1 MNDLLERY
9 LGAVCSYF
17 LGFKKKRVYDD
28 LKYHIQSSVHQYDDL
43 EDLLVN
49 YGHPRSI
56 ALSYGYRPIIQ
67 HIFNP
72 KVVSIIERI
81 VLLISGIYLFFSTLF
96 YLEQFN
102 CLPFQDSHRVIA
114 TLNTSNIIALL
125 LSHPF
130 LVMISIA
137 VIAIISLILADQ
149 KYKVSQEIDPLWS
162 LQKLYDLPHQ
172 SHYPSHVAETIFM
185 IIFTIFFIF
194 YSIFFSRDIIIQI
207 QHESYQM
214 IHLMTYFFQPFIMI
228 IFVDYII
235 DITKKIYTKKYLKYS
250 TLINLFTLI
259 SLTIFVVNSGFLH
272 DYLLPLNININYT
285 FVNFFII
292 GALIMI
298 YTISLYKLLRNLK
311 SYRSLFR
318 S

>member
-17 LGFKKKRVYDD
+17 LGPKKHRVYSD
-28 LKYHIQSSVHQYDDL
+28 LKSHIQASAHQYDDL
-43 EDLLVN
+43 EDLLVS
-49 YGHPRSI
+49 YGHPRSV
-56 ALSYGYRPIIQ
+56 ALTYGYRPFIQ

-72 KVVSIIERI
+72 KIVSFIER
-81 VLLISGIYLFFSTLF
+81 VVFFVSGVYLFFSTLY

-102 CLPFQDSHRVIA
+102 CLPFQSTQHVVS
-114 TLNTSNIIALL
+114 TLNMSNILTWL

-130 LVMISIA
+130 HVMGGIA
-137 VIAIISLILADQ
+137 VISVIALILLDR
-149 KYKVSQEIDPLWS
+149 KKNVCQEVDLDWS
-162 LQKLYDLPHQ
+162 LNKLYDLPHQ
-172 SHYPSHVAETIFM
+172 SHYPSHIAETILM
-185 IIFTIFFIF
+185 IIFSLFFIC
-194 YSIFFSRDIIIQI
+194 YAIFFSRDIIIQI

-228 IFVDYII
+228 IFFDYVI
-235 DITKKIYTKKYLKYS
+235 DMTKKIYTKKYLKYS

-259 SLTIFVVNSGFLH
+259 ALTIFVINSSFLQ
-272 DYLLPLNININYT
+272 DYLLPLHITLDYTLVNI
-285 FVNFFII
+285 FII

-298 YTISLYKLLRNLK
+298 YIISLYKLIRNLR

-318 S
+318 K

>member
-1 MNDLLERY
+1 
-9 LGAVCSYF
+9 
-17 LGFKKKRVYDD
+17 
-28 LKYHIQSSVHQYDDL
+28 
-43 EDLLVN
+43 
-49 YGHPRSI
+49 
-56 ALSYGYRPIIQ
+56 
-67 HIFNP
+67 
-72 KVVSIIERI
+72 
-81 VLLISGIYLFFSTLF
+81 
-96 YLEQFN
+96 
-102 CLPFQDSHRVIA
+102 
-114 TLNTSNIIALL
+114 
-125 LSHPF
+125 
-130 LVMISIA
+130 
-137 VIAIISLILADQ
+137 
-149 KYKVSQEIDPLWS
+149 
-162 LQKLYDLPHQ
+162 
-172 SHYPSHVAETIFM
+172 M